1 MLAAEGPAGAI
12 HAVYKTAQNI
22 MEYGCGIAG
31 RAAAMTAAA
40 HAINPDCH
48 VMVTRKHFPGTKTL
62 SLAAALAGGA
72 VVHRTGLSDSV
83 LIFDQHRV
91 FCRDVPAA
99 IFHAKRA
106 APERK
111 IAVEAGSLEE
121 VLTFVRAGCD
131 IVQCERF
138 ALEKLE
144 ELVKAVKSVNP
155 AVLVSAEGGVNGEN
169 AAAYARAGADML
181 VTSWVYFGKPFDI
194 KMKIEAI

>member
-1 MLAAEGPAGAI
+1 MLVAEGPAGAI

-40 HAINPDCH
+40 HAVNPDCH
-48 VMVTRKHFPGTKTL
+48 VMVTHKHFPGTKTL

-91 FCRDVPAA
+91 FCRDVPVA

-111 IAVEAGSLEE
+111 IAVEAVSL
-121 VLTFVRAGCD
+121 
-131 IVQCERF
+131 
-138 ALEKLE
+138 
-144 ELVKAVKSVNP
+144 
-155 AVLVSAEGGVNGEN
+155 
-169 AAAYARAGADML
+169 
-181 VTSWVYFGKPFDI
+181 
-194 KMKIEAI
+194 